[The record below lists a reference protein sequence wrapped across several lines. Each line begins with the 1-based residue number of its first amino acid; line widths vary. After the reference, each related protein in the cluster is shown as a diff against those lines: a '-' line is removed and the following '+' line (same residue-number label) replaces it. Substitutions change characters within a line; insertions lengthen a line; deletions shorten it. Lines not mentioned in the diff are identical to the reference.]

1 MGKQLMHIRI
11 NIYLKNINYSSYTIG
26 GDMMSQIDVIK
37 ESIQN
42 EQLLRESSTNNVLK
56 GEYLIKDS
64 HPDVYQILGVEAKA
78 TITNK
83 ETLAD
88 KIMIEG
94 QINYSVMYLSED
106 ESKVTSINSV
116 YLSEK
121 FADYLDLN
129 NEEHKVICEVECVIE
144 HIQASIMNERKIAID
159 GIRSTKWQLYKV
171 EEFEFVKEI
180 EGRDDIQVKTK
191 SEEMNQIKCEKD
203 IELMGKSM
211 IKVTMD
217 KPEIDEVLKCS
228 MNLHKK
234 EVKLGDGK
242 IYFGCYC
249 KIEVLCKGKD
259 ENDIF
264 LLQDDIYLSKEEEA
278 IGVNSEMMTSHQ
290 IDIVNF
296 DSIINADDLGESRV
310 VNVEF
315 MIKGTIKVISKEIVD
330 VIKDAYSP
338 TKSIELTKKNY
349 EIGLVHGIITSELI
363 IKDNL
368 YPKDENDKIG
378 CVISATGCPVI
389 TDKVVEEDKI
399 KIEGI
404 IKVLVLYKTTDDDCK
419 IDMCNGEI
427 PFTSV
432 IDLKGT
438 KPDMVAL
445 CKVHLENLDATVE
458 ANTIGVRAT
467 LSVLVKA
474 CYKVNKEWIVDIIE
488 GEEEK
493 ECKKASVT
501 IYVVNIGDTL
511 WDLAKKYN
519 TTMDSLI
526 EINELEGPES
536 LTEGKKLIIPG
547 KCKF

>member
-1 MGKQLMHIRI
+1 
-11 NIYLKNINYSSYTIG
+11 
-26 GDMMSQIDVIK
+26 MSQIDVIK

-42 EQLLRESSTNNVLK
+42 EQLIRENSSNNVLK

-64 HPDVYQILGVEAKA
+64 HPDVYQILGIEAKA

-116 YLSEK
+116 CLSEK

-129 NEEHKVICEVECVIE
+129 NEEHKVICEVECIIE

-159 GIRSTKWQLYKV
+159 GIRTTRWQLYKV

-180 EGRDDIQVKTK
+180 EGRDDIQVKRK
-191 SEEMNQIKCEKD
+191 SEEINQIKCEKNM
-203 IELMGKSM
+203 ELMGKSM

-217 KPEIDEVLKCS
+217 KPEISDILKS
-228 MNLHKK
+228 SLNLHKK

-278 IGVNSEMMTSHQ
+278 IGVSGDMLTSSQ
-290 IDIVNF
+290 IDIVNY
-296 DSIINADDLGESRV
+296 DSIVTTDDLGENRV
-310 VNVEF
+310 INVEF
-315 MIKGTIKVISKEIVD
+315 MIKGSIKVLSKEVID

-338 TKSIELTKKNY
+338 TQSIELTKKSY
-349 EIGLVHGIITSELI
+349 EIGLIHGVVPTEIIV
-363 IKDNL
+363 KDNL
-368 YPKDENDKIG
+368 YPKDENDKIA
-378 CVISATGCPVI
+378 CIVCATGCPII
-389 TDKVVEEDKI
+389 TDKSIEEDKV

-404 IKVLVLYKTTDDDCK
+404 IKASILYKTTEEDCK

-432 IDLKGT
+432 VDLKGI
-438 KPDMVAL
+438 KADMVSL

-458 ANTIGVRAT
+458 ANTIGIRAT
-467 LSVLVKA
+467 LSVLVKV
-474 CYKVNKEWIVDIIE
+474 CYKVNKAWIVDITE
-488 GEEEK
+488 SEEEK
-493 ECKKASVT
+493 ECKKSSVT
-501 IYVVNIGDTL
+501 IYVVNVGDTL

-519 TTMDSLI
+519 TTMDSLMQ
-526 EINELEGPES
+526 INELEGPES
-536 LTEGKKLIIPG
+536 LVKGKKIIIPG

>member
-1 MGKQLMHIRI
+1 
-11 NIYLKNINYSSYTIG
+11 
-26 GDMMSQIDVIK
+26 MSQIDVIK

-42 EQLLRESSTNNVLK
+42 EQLIRENSSNNVLK

-64 HPDVYQILGVEAKA
+64 HPDVYQILGIEAKA

-116 YLSEK
+116 CLSEK

-129 NEEHKVICEVECVIE
+129 NEEHKVICEVECITE

-159 GIRSTKWQLYKV
+159 GIRTTRWQLYKV

-180 EGRDDIQVKTK
+180 EGRDDIQVKRK
-191 SEEMNQIKCEKD
+191 SEEINQIKCEKNM
-203 IELMGKSM
+203 ELMGKSM

-217 KPEIDEVLKCS
+217 KPEISDILKS
-228 MNLHKK
+228 SLNLHKK

-278 IGVNSEMMTSHQ
+278 IGVSGDMLTSSQ
-290 IDIVNF
+290 IDIVNY
-296 DSIINADDLGESRV
+296 DSIVTTDDLGENRV
-310 VNVEF
+310 INVEF
-315 MIKGTIKVISKEIVD
+315 MIKGSIKVLSKEVID

-338 TKSIELTKKNY
+338 TQSIELTKKSY
-349 EIGLVHGIITSELI
+349 EIGLIHGVVPTEIIV
-363 IKDNL
+363 KDNL
-368 YPKDENDKIG
+368 YPKDENDKIA
-378 CVISATGCPVI
+378 CIVCATGCPII
-389 TDKVVEEDKI
+389 TDKSIEEDKV

-404 IKVLVLYKTTDDDCK
+404 IKASILYKTTEEDCK

-432 IDLKGT
+432 VDLKGI
-438 KPDMVAL
+438 KADMVSL

-458 ANTIGVRAT
+458 ANTIGIRAT
-467 LSVLVKA
+467 LSVLVKV
-474 CYKVNKEWIVDIIE
+474 CYKVNKEWIVDITE
-488 GEEEK
+488 SEEEK
-493 ECKKASVT
+493 ECKKSSVT
-501 IYVVNIGDTL
+501 IYVVNVGDTL

-519 TTMDSLI
+519 TTMDSLMQ
-526 EINELEGPES
+526 INELEGPES
-536 LTEGKKLIIPG
+536 LVKGKKIIIPG

>member
-1 MGKQLMHIRI
+1 
-11 NIYLKNINYSSYTIG
+11 
-26 GDMMSQIDVIK
+26 MSQIDVIK

-42 EQLLRESSTNNVLK
+42 EQLIRENSSNNVLK

-64 HPDVYQILGVEAKA
+64 HPDVYQVLGIEAKA

-116 YLSEK
+116 CLSEK

-129 NEEHKVICEVECVIE
+129 NEEHKVICEVECIIE

-159 GIRSTKWQLYKV
+159 GIRTTRWQLYKV

-180 EGRDDIQVKTK
+180 EGRDDIQVKRK
-191 SEEMNQIKCEKD
+191 SEEINQIKCEKNM
-203 IELMGKSM
+203 ELMGKSM

-217 KPEIDEVLKCS
+217 KPEISDILKS
-228 MNLHKK
+228 SLNLHKK

-278 IGVNSEMMTSHQ
+278 IGVSGDMLTSSQ
-290 IDIVNF
+290 IDIVNY
-296 DSIINADDLGESRV
+296 DSIVTTDDLGENRV
-310 VNVEF
+310 INVEF
-315 MIKGTIKVISKEIVD
+315 MIKGSIKVLSKEVID

-338 TKSIELTKKNY
+338 TQSIELTKKSY
-349 EIGLVHGIITSELI
+349 EIGLIHGVVPTEIIV
-363 IKDNL
+363 KDNL
-368 YPKDENDKIG
+368 YPKDENDKIA
-378 CVISATGCPVI
+378 CIVCATGCPII
-389 TDKVVEEDKI
+389 TDKSIEEDKV

-404 IKVLVLYKTTDDDCK
+404 IKASILYKTTEEDCK

-432 IDLKGT
+432 VDLKGI
-438 KPDMVAL
+438 KANMISL

-458 ANTIGVRAT
+458 ANTIGIRAT
-467 LSVLVKA
+467 LSVLVKV
-474 CYKVNKEWIVDIIE
+474 CYKVNKEWIVDITE
-488 GEEEK
+488 SEEEK
-493 ECKKASVT
+493 ECKKSSVT
-501 IYVVNIGDTL
+501 IYVVNVGDTL

-519 TTMDSLI
+519 TTMDSLMQ
-526 EINELEGPES
+526 INELEGPES
-536 LTEGKKLIIPG
+536 LVKGKKIIIPG

>member
-1 MGKQLMHIRI
+1 
-11 NIYLKNINYSSYTIG
+11 
-26 GDMMSQIDVIK
+26 MSQIDVIK

-42 EQLLRESSTNNVLK
+42 EQLIRENSSNNVLK

-64 HPDVYQILGVEAKA
+64 HPDVYQILGIEAKA

-116 YLSEK
+116 CLSEK

-129 NEEHKVICEVECVIE
+129 NEEHKVICEVECIIE

-159 GIRSTKWQLYKV
+159 GIRTTRWQLYKV

-180 EGRDDIQVKTK
+180 EGRDDIQVKRK
-191 SEEMNQIKCEKD
+191 SEEINQIKCEKNM
-203 IELMGKSM
+203 ELMGKSM

-217 KPEIDEVLKCS
+217 KPEISDILKS
-228 MNLHKK
+228 SLNLHKK

-278 IGVNSEMMTSHQ
+278 IGVSGDMLTSSQ
-290 IDIVNF
+290 IDIVNY
-296 DSIINADDLGESRV
+296 DSIVTTDDLGENRV
-310 VNVEF
+310 INVEF
-315 MIKGTIKVISKEIVD
+315 MIKGSIKVLSKEVID

-338 TKSIELTKKNY
+338 TQSIELTKKSY
-349 EIGLVHGIITSELI
+349 EIGLIHGVVPTEIIV
-363 IKDNL
+363 KDNL
-368 YPKDENDKIG
+368 YPKDENDKIA
-378 CVISATGCPVI
+378 CIVCATGCPII
-389 TDKVVEEDKI
+389 TDKSIEEDKV

-404 IKVLVLYKTTDDDCK
+404 IKASILYKTTEEDCK

-432 IDLKGT
+432 VDLKGI
-438 KPDMVAL
+438 KADMVSL

-458 ANTIGVRAT
+458 ANTIGIKAT
-467 LSVLVKA
+467 LSVLVKV
-474 CYKVNKEWIVDIIE
+474 CYKVNKAWIVDITE
-488 GEEEK
+488 SEEEK
-493 ECKKASVT
+493 ECKKSSVT
-501 IYVVNIGDTL
+501 IYVVNVGDTL

-519 TTMDSLI
+519 TTMDSLMQ
-526 EINELEGPES
+526 INELEGPES
-536 LTEGKKLIIPG
+536 LVKGKKIIIPG

>member
-1 MGKQLMHIRI
+1 
-11 NIYLKNINYSSYTIG
+11 
-26 GDMMSQIDVIK
+26 MSQIDVIK

-42 EQLLRESSTNNVLK
+42 EQLLRESATNNVLK

-64 HPDVYQILGVEAKA
+64 HPDVYKILGVEAKA

-159 GIRSTKWQLYKV
+159 GIRTTKWQLYKV

-180 EGRDDIQVKTK
+180 EGRDDIQVKIK

-203 IELMGKSM
+203 IELIGKSM

-217 KPEIDEVLKCS
+217 KPEISEILKCS

-278 IGVNSEMMTSHQ
+278 IGVNSDMMTSHQ

-296 DSIINADDLGESRV
+296 DSIINADDLGENRV

-315 MIKGTIKVISKEIVD
+315 MIKGTIKVISKEIID

-338 TKSIELTKKNY
+338 TKSIELTKKKY

-378 CVISATGCPVI
+378 CIISATGCPVI

-458 ANTIGVRAT
+458 ANTIGLRAT

>member
-1 MGKQLMHIRI
+1 
-11 NIYLKNINYSSYTIG
+11 
-26 GDMMSQIDVIK
+26 MSQIDVIK

-42 EQLLRESSTNNVLK
+42 EQLIRENSSNNVLK

-64 HPDVYQILGVEAKA
+64 HPDVYQILGIEAKA

-116 YLSEK
+116 CLSEK

-129 NEEHKVICEVECVIE
+129 NEEHKVICEVECIIE

-159 GIRSTKWQLYKV
+159 GIRTTRWQLYKV

-180 EGRDDIQVKTK
+180 EGRDDIQVKRK
-191 SEEMNQIKCEKD
+191 SEEINQIKCEKNM
-203 IELMGKSM
+203 ELMGKSM

-217 KPEIDEVLKCS
+217 KPEISDILKS
-228 MNLHKK
+228 SLNLHKK

-278 IGVNSEMMTSHQ
+278 IGVSGDMLTSSQ
-290 IDIVNF
+290 IDIVNY
-296 DSIINADDLGESRV
+296 DSIVTTDDLGENRV
-310 VNVEF
+310 INVEF
-315 MIKGTIKVISKEIVD
+315 MIKGSIKVLSKEVID

-338 TKSIELTKKNY
+338 TQSIELTKKSY
-349 EIGLVHGIITSELI
+349 EIGLIHGVVPTEIIV
-363 IKDNL
+363 KDNL
-368 YPKDENDKIG
+368 YPKDENDKIA
-378 CVISATGCPVI
+378 CIVCATGCPII
-389 TDKVVEEDKI
+389 TDKSIEEDKV

-404 IKVLVLYKTTDDDCK
+404 IKASILYKTTEEDCK

-432 IDLKGT
+432 VDLKGI
-438 KPDMVAL
+438 KANMISL

-458 ANTIGVRAT
+458 ANTIGIRAT
-467 LSVLVKA
+467 LSVLVKV
-474 CYKVNKEWIVDIIE
+474 CYKVNKAWIVDITE
-488 GEEEK
+488 SEEEK
-493 ECKKASVT
+493 ECKKSSVT
-501 IYVVNIGDTL
+501 IYVVNVGDTL

-519 TTMDSLI
+519 TTMDSLMQ
-526 EINELEGPES
+526 INELEGPES
-536 LTEGKKLIIPG
+536 LVKGKKIIIPG

>member
-1 MGKQLMHIRI
+1 
-11 NIYLKNINYSSYTIG
+11 
-26 GDMMSQIDVIK
+26 MSQIDVIK

-42 EQLLRESSTNNVLK
+42 EQLIRENSSNNVLK

-64 HPDVYQILGVEAKA
+64 HPDVYQVLGIEAKA

-116 YLSEK
+116 CLSEK

-129 NEEHKVICEVECVIE
+129 NEEHKVICEVECIIE

-159 GIRSTKWQLYKV
+159 GIRTTRWQLYKV

-180 EGRDDIQVKTK
+180 EGRDDIQVKRK
-191 SEEMNQIKCEKD
+191 SEEINQIKCEKNM
-203 IELMGKSM
+203 ELMGKSM

-217 KPEIDEVLKCS
+217 KPEISDILKS
-228 MNLHKK
+228 SLNLHKK

-278 IGVNSEMMTSHQ
+278 IGVSGDMLTSSQ
-290 IDIVNF
+290 IDIVNY
-296 DSIINADDLGESRV
+296 DSIVTTDDLGENRV
-310 VNVEF
+310 INVEF
-315 MIKGTIKVISKEIVD
+315 MIKGSIKVLSKEVID

-338 TKSIELTKKNY
+338 TQSIELTKKSY
-349 EIGLVHGIITSELI
+349 EIGLIHGVVPTEIIV
-363 IKDNL
+363 KDNL
-368 YPKDENDKIG
+368 YPKDENDKIA
-378 CVISATGCPVI
+378 CIVCATGCPII
-389 TDKVVEEDKI
+389 TDKSIEEDKV

-404 IKVLVLYKTTDDDCK
+404 IKTSILYKTTEEDCK
-419 IDMCNGEI
+419 IDMCNGEV

-432 IDLKGT
+432 VDLKGI
-438 KPDMVAL
+438 KADMVSL

-458 ANTIGVRAT
+458 ANTIGIRAT
-467 LSVLVKA
+467 LSVLVKV
-474 CYKVNKEWIVDIIE
+474 CYKVNKEWIVDITE
-488 GEEEK
+488 SEEEK
-493 ECKKASVT
+493 ECKKSSVT
-501 IYVVNIGDTL
+501 IYVVNVGDTL

-519 TTMDSLI
+519 TTMDSLMQ
-526 EINELEGPES
+526 INELEGPES
-536 LTEGKKLIIPG
+536 LVKGKNIIIPG

>member
-1 MGKQLMHIRI
+1 MHIRI

>member
-1 MGKQLMHIRI
+1 MLIRI
-11 NIYLKNINYSSYTIG
+11 NIYLKNINDSSYTIG

-42 EQLLRESSTNNVLK
+42 EQLLRESATNNVLK

-159 GIRSTKWQLYKV
+159 GIRTTKWQLYKV

-180 EGRDDIQVKTK
+180 EGREDIQVKTK
-191 SEEMNQIKCEKD
+191 SEEINQIKCEKE
-203 IELMGKSM
+203 IELIGKSM

-217 KPEIDEVLKCS
+217 KPEIDEILKCS

-249 KIEVLCKGKD
+249 KIEALCKGKD

-278 IGVNSEMMTSHQ
+278 IGVNSEMITSHQ

-315 MIKGTIKVISKEIVD
+315 MIKGTIKVISKEVID
-330 VIKDAYSP
+330 VIQDAYSP
-338 TKSIELTKKNY
+338 TKSIELTKRKY
-349 EIGLVHGIITSELI
+349 EIGLVHGIIASELI
-363 IKDNL
+363 VKDNL
-368 YPKDENDKIG
+368 YPKDENDKMG
-378 CVISATGCPVI
+378 SVISATGCPVI
-389 TDKVVEEDKI
+389 TDRVVEEDKI

-404 IKVLVLYKTTDDDCK
+404 IKVSVLYKTTDDDCK
-419 IDMCNGEI
+419 IDICNGEI

-445 CKVHLENLDATVE
+445 CKVHLESLDATVE
-458 ANTIGVRAT
+458 ANTVGVRAT

-474 CYKVNKEWIVDIIE
+474 CYKVNKEWIVDIVE

-519 TTMDSLI
+519 TTIDSLI
-526 EINELEGPES
+526 EINELEGAES
-536 LTEGKKLIIPG
+536 LTEGKKIIIPG

>member
-1 MGKQLMHIRI
+1 MYIRI

-278 IGVNSEMMTSHQ
+278 IGVNSDMMTSHQ

-338 TKSIELTKKNY
+338 TKSIELTKKKY

-404 IKVLVLYKTTDDDCK
+404 IKLLVLYKTTDDDCK

>member
-1 MGKQLMHIRI
+1 
-11 NIYLKNINYSSYTIG
+11 
-26 GDMMSQIDVIK
+26 MSQIDVIK

-64 HPDVYQILGVEAKA
+64 HPDVHQILGVEAKA

-94 QINYSVMYLSED
+94 QINYSVIYLSED

-116 YLSEK
+116 DLSEK

-129 NEEHKVICEVECVIE
+129 NEEHKVVCEVECVIE

-159 GIRSTKWQLYKV
+159 GIRTTKWQLYKV
-171 EEFEFVKEI
+171 GEFEFIKDI
-180 EGRDDIQVKTK
+180 DGRDDIQVKRK
-191 SEEMNQIKCEKD
+191 SEEINQMKSEKD

-217 KPEIDEVLKCS
+217 KPEIDEILKCS
-228 MNLHKK
+228 ANLHKK
-234 EVKLGDGK
+234 EVKIGDGK

-249 KIEVLCKGKD
+249 KIEVLCKGKE

-264 LLQDDIYLSKEEEA
+264 LLQDDVYLSKEEEA
-278 IGVNSEMMTSHQ
+278 IGVNSDMMASHQ
-290 IDIVNF
+290 IDIINL
-296 DSIINADDLGESRV
+296 DSIITADDLGENRV
-310 VNVEF
+310 INVEF
-315 MIKGTIKVISKEIVD
+315 MIKGTIKVISKEIIE

-338 TKSIELTKKNY
+338 TQSIELTKKNY
-349 EIGLVHGIITSELI
+349 EVGVVHGIVPSELI

-368 YPKDENDKIG
+368 YPKDENDKIS
-378 CVISATGCPVI
+378 CIICASGCPLI
-389 TDKVVEEDKI
+389 TDKTVEDDKVKLEGVV
-399 KIEGI
+399 
-404 IKVLVLYKTTDDDCK
+404 KVSVMYKTADEDCK
-419 IDMCNGEI
+419 VDMCYGEI
-427 PFTSV
+427 PFTAV
-432 IDLKGT
+432 LDLKGT
-438 KPDMVAL
+438 KADMVAL
-445 CKVHLENLDATVE
+445 CKVHLENLDATIE

-467 LSVLVKA
+467 LSILAKV
-474 CYKVNKEWIVDIIE
+474 CYKVNKEWIVDIQE
-488 GEEEK
+488 GTEEK

-526 EINELEGPES
+526 KINELEGPEA
-536 LTEGKKLIIPG
+536 LTEGKKIIIPG

>member
-1 MGKQLMHIRI
+1 
-11 NIYLKNINYSSYTIG
+11 
-26 GDMMSQIDVIK
+26 MSQIDVIK

-42 EQLLRESSTNNVLK
+42 EQLIRENSSNNVLK

-64 HPDVYQILGVEAKA
+64 HPDVYQILGIEAKA

-116 YLSEK
+116 CLSEK

-129 NEEHKVICEVECVIE
+129 NEEHKVICEVECIIE

-159 GIRSTKWQLYKV
+159 GIRTTRWQLYKV

-180 EGRDDIQVKTK
+180 EGRDDIQVKRK
-191 SEEMNQIKCEKD
+191 SEEINQIKCEKNM
-203 IELMGKSM
+203 ELMGKSM

-217 KPEIDEVLKCS
+217 KPEISDILKS
-228 MNLHKK
+228 SLNLHKK

-278 IGVNSEMMTSHQ
+278 IGVSGDMLTSSQ
-290 IDIVNF
+290 IDIVNY
-296 DSIINADDLGESRV
+296 DSIVTTDDLGENRV
-310 VNVEF
+310 INVEF
-315 MIKGTIKVISKEIVD
+315 MIKGSIKVLSKEVID

-338 TKSIELTKKNY
+338 TQSIELTKKSY
-349 EIGLVHGIITSELI
+349 EIGLIHGVVPTEIIV
-363 IKDNL
+363 KDNL
-368 YPKDENDKIG
+368 YPKDENDKIA
-378 CVISATGCPVI
+378 CIVCATGCPII
-389 TDKVVEEDKI
+389 TDKSIEEDKV

-404 IKVLVLYKTTDDDCK
+404 IKASILYKTTEEDCK
-419 IDMCNGEI
+419 IDMCNGEV

-432 IDLKGT
+432 VDLKGI
-438 KPDMVAL
+438 KANMISL

-458 ANTIGVRAT
+458 ANTIGIRAT
-467 LSVLVKA
+467 LSVLVKV
-474 CYKVNKEWIVDIIE
+474 CYKVNKEWIVDITE
-488 GEEEK
+488 SEEEK
-493 ECKKASVT
+493 ECKKSSVT
-501 IYVVNIGDTL
+501 IYVVNVGDTL

-519 TTMDSLI
+519 TTMDSLMQ
-526 EINELEGPES
+526 INELEGPES
-536 LTEGKKLIIPG
+536 LVKGKKIIIPG

>member
-1 MGKQLMHIRI
+1 
-11 NIYLKNINYSSYTIG
+11 
-26 GDMMSQIDVIK
+26 MSQIDVIK

-64 HPDVYQILGVEAKA
+64 HPDVYQILGIEAKA

-116 YLSEK
+116 CLSEK

-159 GIRSTKWQLYKV
+159 GIRTTRWQLYKI

-180 EGRDDIQVKTK
+180 DGRDDIQVKRK
-191 SEEMNQIKCEKD
+191 SEEINQIKCEKD

-217 KPEIDEVLKCS
+217 KPEIDEILKCS

-259 ENDIF
+259 ENDVF

-278 IGVNSEMMTSHQ
+278 IGVNSEMMTSNQ
-290 IDIVNF
+290 IDIVNA
-296 DSIINADDLGESRV
+296 DSIITADDLGENRV
-310 VNVEF
+310 INVEF
-315 MIKGTIKVISKEIVD
+315 MIKGSIKVISKDVID

-338 TKSIELTKKNY
+338 SKSIELTKKKY
-349 EIGLVHGIITSELI
+349 EIGLVGGIVTSELI

-378 CVISATGCPVI
+378 CIICATGCPVI
-389 TDKVVEEDKI
+389 TDKTVEEDKV
-399 KIEGI
+399 KVEGV
-404 IKVLVLYKTTDDDCK
+404 IKVSVLYKTTDDDCK

-445 CKVHLENLDATVE
+445 CKVHLENLDATIE

-467 LSVLVKA
+467 LSVLVKV
-474 CYKVNKEWIVDIIE
+474 CYKVNKEWIVDIVE

-526 EINELEGPES
+526 EINELEGAES
-536 LTEGKKLIIPG
+536 LTQGKKIIIPG

>member
-1 MGKQLMHIRI
+1 
-11 NIYLKNINYSSYTIG
+11 
-26 GDMMSQIDVIK
+26 MSQIDVIK

-42 EQLLRESSTNNVLK
+42 EQLIRENSSNNVLK

-64 HPDVYQILGVEAKA
+64 HPDVYQILGIEAKA

-116 YLSEK
+116 CLSEK

-129 NEEHKVICEVECVIE
+129 NEEHKVICEVECIIE

-159 GIRSTKWQLYKV
+159 GIRTTRWQLYKV

-180 EGRDDIQVKTK
+180 EGRDDIQVKRK
-191 SEEMNQIKCEKD
+191 SEEINQIKCEKNM
-203 IELMGKSM
+203 ELMGKSM

-217 KPEIDEVLKCS
+217 KPEISDILKS
-228 MNLHKK
+228 SLNLHKK

-278 IGVNSEMMTSHQ
+278 IGVSGDMLTSSQ
-290 IDIVNF
+290 IDIVNY
-296 DSIINADDLGESRV
+296 DSIVTTDDLGENRV
-310 VNVEF
+310 INVEF
-315 MIKGTIKVISKEIVD
+315 MIKGSIKVLSKEVID

-338 TKSIELTKKNY
+338 TQSIELTKKSY
-349 EIGLVHGIITSELI
+349 EIGLIHGVVPTEIIV
-363 IKDNL
+363 KDNL
-368 YPKDENDKIG
+368 YPKDENDKIA
-378 CVISATGCPVI
+378 CIVCATGCPII
-389 TDKVVEEDKI
+389 TDKSIEEDKV

-404 IKVLVLYKTTDDDCK
+404 IKASILYKTTEEDCK

-432 IDLKGT
+432 VDLKGI
-438 KPDMVAL
+438 KADMVSL

-458 ANTIGVRAT
+458 ANTIGIRAT
-467 LSVLVKA
+467 LSVLVKV
-474 CYKVNKEWIVDIIE
+474 CYKVNKEWIVDITE
-488 GEEEK
+488 SEEEK
-493 ECKKASVT
+493 ECKKSSVT
-501 IYVVNIGDTL
+501 IYVVNVGDTL

-519 TTMDSLI
+519 TTMDSLMQ
-526 EINELEGPES
+526 INELEGPES
-536 LTEGKKLIIPG
+536 LVKGKKIIIPG

>member
-1 MGKQLMHIRI
+1 
-11 NIYLKNINYSSYTIG
+11 
-26 GDMMSQIDVIK
+26 MSQIDIIK
-37 ESIQN
+37 ESVQN
-42 EQLLRESSTNNVLK
+42 EQLLRENSTNNVLK

-64 HPDVYQILGVEAKA
+64 HPDVHQILGIEAKA

-116 YLSEK
+116 SLSEK

-159 GIRSTKWQLYKV
+159 GIRITKWQLYRV
-171 EEFEFVKEI
+171 EEFEFVKDI
-180 EGRDDIQVKTK
+180 DGREDIQIKRK
-191 SEEMNQIKCEKD
+191 SEEINQMKGEKD

-217 KPEIDEVLKCS
+217 KPEIEEILKCS

-234 EVKLGDGK
+234 EVKLGEGK

-264 LLQDDIYLSKEEEA
+264 LLQDDVYLSKEEEA
-278 IGVNSEMMTSHQ
+278 IGVNSDMMASHQ
-290 IDIVNF
+290 IDIVNS
-296 DSIINADDLGESRV
+296 DSIITSDDLGENRV
-310 VNVEF
+310 INVEF
-315 MIKGTIKVISKEIVD
+315 MIKGSIKVISKEVID

-338 TKSIELTKKNY
+338 SQSIDLTKKKY
-349 EIGLVHGIITSELI
+349 EMGIVHGIVPSELI

-368 YPKDENDKIG
+368 YPKDENDKIA
-378 CVISATGCPVI
+378 CIICATGCPVI
-389 TDKVVEEDKI
+389 TDKNVEDDKV

-404 IKVLVLYKTTDDDCK
+404 VKVSVLYKTTDDDCK
-419 IDMCNGEI
+419 VDMCNGEI

-438 KPDMVAL
+438 KPDMVAI

-458 ANTIGVRAT
+458 ANTIGIRAT
-467 LSVLVKA
+467 LSILAKV
-474 CYKVNKEWIVDIIE
+474 CYKVSREWIVDIAE
-488 GEEEK
+488 GTEEK
-493 ECKKASVT
+493 ECKKSSVT

-526 EINELEGPES
+526 KINELEGPEA
-536 LTEGKKLIIPG
+536 LTQGKKIIIPG